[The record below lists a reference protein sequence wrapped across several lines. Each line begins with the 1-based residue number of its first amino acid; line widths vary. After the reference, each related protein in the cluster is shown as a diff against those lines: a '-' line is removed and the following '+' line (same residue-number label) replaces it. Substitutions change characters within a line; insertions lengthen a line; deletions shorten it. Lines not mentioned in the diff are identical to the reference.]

1 MEEKCY
7 LKNVNGKPGRSLGIR
22 NERILCLL
30 NRIPRL
36 TLSKP
41 TTIFYLDVEPL
52 SKYSPLMLHLSPATF
67 VLELVMKTL
76 ENCFRGISFPS
87 ELRFK
92 DR

>member
-30 NRIPRL
+30 HRILWL
-36 TLSKP
+36 TFSKP

-52 SKYSPLMLHLSPATF
+52 SKYSPLMLHLSPATC

-76 ENCFRGISFPS
+76 ENYFRGISFPS

>member
-22 NERILCLL
+22 NERILW
-30 NRIPRL
+30 L
-36 TLSKP
+36 TFSKP

-52 SKYSPLMLHLSPATF
+52 SKYSPLMLHLSPATC

-76 ENCFRGISFPS
+76 ENYFRALSFPS

>member
-36 TLSKP
+36 TFSKP